1 MTLPGAFTF
10 QVVVVDLH
18 MPRMSG
24 TEFCRVVR
32 ARDCEAEG
40 FLGGGGGAGGGGEG
54 GAKGVVRPAD
64 RTKLLL
70 HTTAAGSVKSDE
82 LEVGWRALLQSC
94 RIILMFVSVVVLCS
108 CGGLVH

>member
-1 MTLPGAFTF
+1 MSMTLPGALTF

-32 ARDCEAEG
+32 ARDCEAG
-40 FLGGGGGAGGGGEG
+40 GLLGGGGGIGGGIGGGVEG
-54 GAKGVVRPAD
+54 AGCPAD
-64 RTKLLL
+64 RAKLLL

-82 LEVGWRALLQSC
+82 LEVGWGALLQPC
-94 RIILMFVSVVVLCS
+94 RMVLVFRSVMQDVV
-108 CGGLVH
+108 